1 MKQVRWG
8 VHLRSAN
15 WRSSLRTCYLG
26 LGEGYYKIRMQISTE
41 DPAPVSIAILD
52 SEEATKIRMQMATE
66 DPRSI
71 LNEK

>member
-1 MKQVRWG
+1 M
-8 VHLRSAN
+8 
-15 WRSSLRTCYLG
+15 RTCYLG